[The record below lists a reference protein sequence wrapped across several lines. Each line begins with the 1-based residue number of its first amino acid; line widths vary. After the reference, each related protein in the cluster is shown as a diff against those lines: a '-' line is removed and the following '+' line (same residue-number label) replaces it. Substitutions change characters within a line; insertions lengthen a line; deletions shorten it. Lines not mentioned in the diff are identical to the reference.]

1 MNILCVTPWFPNTP
15 TAGHYNYIYHSVNA
29 LKQAGHDVTVLVT
42 RPWTPRVFRYINSD
56 WDRKPLHKEL
66 FDPDINLN
74 VCHYLSIPR
83 YYCYELSGPLYSLG
97 TAHHIRR
104 LIKEHKI
111 QLIHAHTDSVG
122 YTTVPLAHEAGIPAV
137 LTLHGINT
145 APRMLDTFLKRERV
159 RTILANS
166 DRVVLVGEP
175 LREYFAALAGRD
187 DHFRVV
193 PNGFFF
199 HDKCRTATRFQQN
212 EPLRIVSVS
221 NLHEGKG
228 IDLNLQAL
236 AGLNESGSRHWHY
249 TIVGGGRERDNLEA
263 MVRGLGL
270 TEQVKFRGL
279 LQHDQ
284 VFDALTDA
292 DVFLLPSYREAFGIA
307 YLEAMAAGLV
317 AIGVQGQG
325 PEAFIRDGET
335 GYLVPPQD
343 SQAITDLLSTIIN
356 DKNEAGRIADAG
368 REHVRQNFTW
378 ERHAE
383 KLTALYGEVL
393 ESCK

>member
-1 MNILCVTPWFPNTP
+1 MRILCVTPWFPNVP
-15 TAGHYNYIYHSVNA
+15 TAGHYNYIYHSVDA
-29 LKQAGHDVTVLVT
+29 LRRAGHDVTVLVT
-42 RPWTPRVFRYINSD
+42 RPWTPRVFRHIHPD
-56 WDRKPLHKEL
+56 WDRKPLKQEL
-66 FDPDINLN
+66 FDPSLNLN

-83 YYCYELSGPLYSLG
+83 NYCYELSGPLYRLG

-104 LIKEHKI
+104 LIKEHDI
-111 QLIHAHTDSVG
+111 QVVHAHTEPVG
-122 YTTVPLAHEAGIPAV
+122 YAAVPLAHEAGIPAV
-137 LTLHGINT
+137 LTLHGINM
-145 APRMLDTFLKRERV
+145 AQRMLNTTLKRERV
-159 RTILANS
+159 RTTLTDA

-175 LREYFAALAGRD
+175 LREYFAALAGWD

-199 HDKCRTATRFQQN
+199 PEVCRTETRFQQDA
-212 EPLRIVSVS
+212 PLRIVSVS

-236 AGLNESGSRHWHY
+236 AGLNQYGLRDWHY
-249 TIVGGGRERDNLEA
+249 MIVGGGRERDNLEA
-263 MVRGLGL
+263 MVRDLGLG
-270 TEQVKFRGL
+270 EQVVFLGL
-279 LQHDQ
+279 LPHDQ
-284 VFDALTDA
+284 VFSALTDA

-317 AIGVQGQG
+317 TIGVQGQG

-335 GYLVPPQD
+335 GYLVPPRD
-343 SQAITDLLSTIIN
+343 VQAITNLLYTIIN

-383 KLTALYGEVL
+383 KLTAVFT
-393 ESCK
+393 ESML